1 MNERVRPRLQSS
13 VFEPSPVLITESAE
27 EFERFHDALIDE
39 LKPRGPLERLL
50 VGDIA
55 EKAWEVH
62 RLRRVKTSLINS
74 AFRPGLENLLERLFE
89 LPIEYFQKRAELDRL
104 ADQWFGNERDKKEV
118 LELLEKAKLD
128 ESAIEAAAMQIAAPD
143 LEKLDRLMASQEAR
157 LSRALRLLA
166 DLRGGFIGQQL
177 RARVDRVIDGKTLA
191 LENVSKKP
199 PAAA

>member
-1 MNERVRPRLQSS
+1 
-13 VFEPSPVLITESAE
+13 
-27 EFERFHDALIDE
+27 
-39 LKPRGPLERLL
+39 L

-55 EKAWEVH
+55 EKVWEVH

-74 AFRPGLENLLERLFE
+74 AFRPGLENLLERLIE

-191 LENVSKKP
+191 LENVSKKS